1 MKTLMYLGAEWCGP
15 CKIIKPQL
23 QQSGLDIIYIDVDN
37 QPEIAS
43 KYSIRNIPTLL
54 AFDGNNIV
62 GRLVGNSITVNA
74 AKQLLNK

>member
-23 QQSGLDIIYIDVDN
+23 KQSGLAITYIDVDQ

-43 KYSIRNIPTLL
+43 KYSIRNIPTIL
-54 AFDGNNIV
+54 ALDGDTVV
-62 GRLVGNSITVNA
+62 GKLVGTTITVEA
-74 AKQLLNK
+74 VKQLLK